1 MDALVSV
8 AATLAFCMGAY
19 LGTHE
24 PPSLWVVACSTLLML
39 IALRIVTG
47 GEAHSTE
54 LRVLASLMLT
64 LASVPVGG
72 ALGAVFNDEMDD

>member
-1 MDALVSV
+1 MDALVAI
-8 AATLAFCMGAY
+8 AATLAFCAGAY

-24 PPSLWVVACSTLLML
+24 PPNLWVVACSTILVLV
-39 IALRIVTG
+39 A
-47 GEAHSTE
+47 
-54 LRVLASLMLT
+54 LRVLTGVAAHPDELRMLASVMLT